1 MWVKIELSTMCFYH
15 GDILAKIK
23 RCRNVIE
30 SHGFT
35 FGIQLH
41 NSITKDVYDTI
52 KDLDVAFTVHAPV
65 FSNHFINLAH
75 NDFDSI
81 LAGFQNTACVMQSL
95 QTKTALFHGFF
106 MTQNPIKND
115 PHNYGKVL
123 RDAIDSKYRLNDTR
137 VMDPKFLETEEFRNY
152 QNTVKI
158 NMERLREKYPS
169 YTLCIENDFPG
180 IGNGNQTPAHLIYLN
195 CPVWLDTGH
204 LWASSLLN
212 KFDFYR
218 GLEEICT
225 QCQVIGVHI
234 NTNQTSLD
242 WNFKSPYGDTHSHFS
257 REYDMDMDKVIR
269 ILKKNH
275 ITHFTIEILGGDL
288 KDIAFFIQTYQS
300 IT

>member
-1 MWVKIELSTMCFYH
+1 
-15 GDILAKIK
+15 
-23 RCRNVIE
+23 
-30 SHGFT
+30 
-35 FGIQLH
+35 
-41 NSITKDVYDTI
+41 
-52 KDLDVAFTVHAPV
+52 
-65 FSNHFINLAH
+65 
-75 NDFDSI
+75 
-81 LAGFQNTACVMQSL
+81 MQSL